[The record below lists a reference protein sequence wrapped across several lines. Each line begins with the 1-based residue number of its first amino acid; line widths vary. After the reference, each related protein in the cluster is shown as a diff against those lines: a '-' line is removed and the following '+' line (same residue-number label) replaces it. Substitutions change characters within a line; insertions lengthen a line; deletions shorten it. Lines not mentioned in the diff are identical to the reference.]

1 MNGVIAKSMGM
12 VLGENG
18 WQWPTESPISL
29 THDYLIPTANL
40 FRLSPELKR
49 LEQHMFEQA
58 QPESTRSISPA
69 RFLFCARTVYQTTQ

>member
-18 WQWPTESPISL
+18 WQWPTEPPISL

-40 FRLSPELKR
+40 PRTKE
-49 LEQHMFEQA
+49 
-58 QPESTRSISPA
+58 A
-69 RFLFCARTVYQTTQ
+69 RAAHVRAGSA